1 MAGKAKIRNGDGKV
15 VGRAKAEQDDE
26 AMDVLSK
33 TKQRMMVEAIAAD
46 RCGTD
51 AGYCNRHGDGVAR
64 CCCFSLPADRKNQT
78 IPRDSPD
85 RQSSRPLSCDGYA
98 PVSFL
103 RPSGRRRLRTGD
115 CQPALGSLVLS
126 SLSKSLDNRRLD
138 SSQTVQK
145 GNISVEQRSSK
156 NPGQCGAVSL
166 AAVHQTSRSGRGLPL
181 TSDTRNAQRQRSTV
195 INGSNK
201 G

>member
-78 IPRDSPD
+78 ILGDSPG
-85 RQSSRPLSCDGYA
+85 RQGGRRAQRDGYA
-98 PVSFL
+98 P
-103 RPSGRRRLRTGD
+103 
-115 CQPALGSLVLS
+115 ALTF
-126 SLSKSLDNRRLD
+126 KTTTQARY
-138 SSQTVQK
+138 Q
-145 GNISVEQRSSK
+145 
-156 NPGQCGAVSL
+156 
-166 AAVHQTSRSGRGLPL
+166 
-181 TSDTRNAQRQRSTV
+181 
-195 INGSNK
+195 
-201 G
+201 